1 MRLKIIVLFVIICG
15 GTYALTKSLSIA
27 AGVAILL
34 YVVDSLLAVW
44 ADRKNRE
51 YFNGDKATTNNSADE
66 AEGNNNKDNNG
77 ETDRTI

>member
-1 MRLKIIVLFVIICG
+1 MRLKIIVLLVIICG

-66 AEGNNNKDNNG
+66 AEGSNNKDNNG

>member
-34 YVVDSLLAVW
+34 YVADSLLAVW

-51 YFNGDKATTNNSADE
+51 YFNGDKATTKDSADE
-66 AEGNNNKDNNG
+66 AEGSNNKDNNG

>member
-34 YVVDSLLAVW
+34 YVADSLLAVW

-51 YFNGDKATTNNSADE
+51 YFYGGKATTDKSADE
-66 AEGNNNKDNNG
+66 AEDSNNKDNNG
-77 ETDRTI
+77 ETDRTV

>member
-15 GTYALTKSLSIA
+15 GTYALTNSLSIA

-66 AEGNNNKDNNG
+66 AEGSNNKDNNG

>member
-34 YVVDSLLAVW
+34 YVADSLLAVR

-51 YFNGDKATTNNSADE
+51 YFNGDKATTNNSADDT
-66 AEGNNNKDNNG
+66 EGSNNNNDNG
-77 ETDRTI
+77 ETDRTV

>member
-34 YVVDSLLAVW
+34 YVADSLLAVW

-51 YFNGDKATTNNSADE
+51 HFNGDKANTNNSADE
-66 AEGNNNKDNNG
+66 AEGSNNKDNNG

>member
-1 MRLKIIVLFVIICG
+1 MRLKIIVLSVIICG
-15 GTYALTKSLSIA
+15 GAYALTKSLSIA

-34 YVVDSLLAVW
+34 YVADSLLAVW

-66 AEGNNNKDNNG
+66 AEGSNNKDNNG

>member
-1 MRLKIIVLFVIICG
+1 MRLKIIELYVIICG

-66 AEGNNNKDNNG
+66 AEGSNNKDNNG

>member
-27 AGVAILL
+27 AGMAILL

-66 AEGNNNKDNNG
+66 AEGSNNKDNNG

>member
-15 GTYALTKSLSIA
+15 GTYALTKSLSIT

-34 YVVDSLLAVW
+34 YVADSLLAVW

-51 YFNGDKATTNNSADE
+51 YFYGDKATTNNPADE
-66 AEGNNNKDNNG
+66 AEGSNNNDKNG

>member
-1 MRLKIIVLFVIICG
+1 MIICG

-34 YVVDSLLAVW
+34 YVADSLLAVW

-66 AEGNNNKDNNG
+66 AEGSNNKDNNG

>member
-34 YVVDSLLAVW
+34 YVADSLLAVW

-51 YFNGDKATTNNSADE
+51 YFNGDNATTNTSADE
-66 AEGNNNKDNNG
+66 AEGSNNKDNNG
-77 ETDRTI
+77 ETDRTV

>member
-51 YFNGDKATTNNSADE
+51 YFHGDKATTNNPADE
-66 AEGNNNKDNNG
+66 AEGSNNNDKNG